1 MERKKQTSF
10 ATRLQELRLASR
22 MTQSELAK
30 AINVSRSC
38 IANYERGKR
47 FPDTDI
53 LTIISN
59 YFKVSVDY
67 LLSTDNSLFFEND
80 YNRDIA
86 TLLKEV
92 STTGKLDISN
102 ISPLSKIALFEFYNF
117 LGAQERIAKGVK

>member
-1 MERKKQTSF
+1 MYGKKQASF

-59 YFKVSVDY
+59 YFNIKIMFYFV
-67 LLSTDNSLFFEND
+67 FHI
-80 YNRDIA
+80 IA
-86 TLLKEV
+86 
-92 STTGKLDISN
+92 
-102 ISPLSKIALFEFYNF
+102 
-117 LGAQERIAKGVK
+117 